1 MGSQSCHLCH
11 VSLAIQ
17 KLLFLAARGSME
29 KALGSTA
36 ADCTEKPSRQLING
50 DSLATAPSG
59 CHPRHRTLGKLSVL
73 CTMRPQKRTKR
84 KKTGRKKKKRVGGEV
99 VIGVRSSMTRY
110 ISHLAVGSPRAPS
123 PPATT
128 RTPGGAERGS
138 GGSPC
143 PGSWWPQVARSRP
156 PPGWARPQART
167 LAPQPPL
174 LEPEDADLGE
184 NVHQVAVAEPA
195 VLAGAVP
202 PPAGRGPVPVL
213 LPRLPL
219 LADQAAG
226 DGRCHG
232 CSPARPRRSAP
243 RRAGGGR
250 RGAQPRRGP
259 IPGGAGERA
268 REPPPGRGAA
278 AAGPPPPCGPRE
290 LLPPRVTAWVLR
302 RPSRPAPTPGAR
314 SARNGARRA
323 RGRPAL
329 RGARSGRRL
338 RLPRLP
344 LSPAL
349 PPPARPPLP
358 SARLGRLP
366 PPLPG
371 SCLMIAKCFGNQ
383 HLERAISFSWESC
396 NHSPSVPPRSS
407 LPTRAHAHTRAPLE
421 LFCPPELR
429 GGEGKG
435 VEEEREN
442 KGRGAGGAADA
453 VFWWHTASSQRI
465 FRQQRP
471 LSFCFPG
478 RPVRGSPRAGEDS
491 AGSSWRHTWPG
502 TQRHPPHIQTPWHTL
517 SPTPCH
523 HAPLTLPH
531 LAAAGG
537 ARICRRSLAT
547 SQAASGAAAQR
558 YARNSDPKAEKW
570 G

>member
-1 MGSQSCHLCH
+1 MVPVLDTLDLLTACDPGRRKTVCQISLSILIGLNWGRAVGRQTYRDGYKHGLPKLPPMSYFFGNSEVTVSCCSGQHGEGTGEHGCRLHRKTKQAAYQWGLISDGSIRLPSQTPDAWKAFRAVYYASSKTH
-11 VSLAIQ
+11 Q
-17 KLLFLAARGSME
+17 KKE
-29 KALGSTA
+29 KGK
-36 ADCTEKPSRQLING
+36 EKKG
-50 DSLATAPSG
+50 G
-59 CHPRHRTLGKLSVL
+59 
-73 CTMRPQKRTKR
+73 
-84 KKTGRKKKKRVGGEV
+84 GGEV

-128 RTPGGAERGS
+128 RTPGGAERGG

-278 AAGPPPPCGPRE
+278 AAGPP
-290 LLPPRVTAWVLR
+290 
-302 RPSRPAPTPGAR
+302 RPA
-314 SARNGARRA
+314 A
-323 RGRPAL
+323 RGSCSRRGSPHGCPA
-329 RGARSGRRL
+329 A
-338 RLPRLP
+338 P
-344 LSPAL
+344 PAL
-349 PPPARPPLP
+349 PRRRAPAPRGTERGVLGADPRCAAPGRAGGFASPGCP
-358 SARLGRLP
+358 SA
-366 PPLPG
+366 
-371 SCLMIAKCFGNQ
+371 
-383 HLERAISFSWESC
+383 
-396 NHSPSVPPRSS
+396 PRC
-407 LPTRAHAHTRAPLE
+407 H
-421 LFCPPELR
+421 
-429 GGEGKG
+429 
-435 VEEEREN
+435 
-442 KGRGAGGAADA
+442 
-453 VFWWHTASSQRI
+453 
-465 FRQQRP
+465 RP
-471 LSFCFPG
+471 LARRCH
-478 RPVRGSPRAGEDS
+478 RRGWGGYR
-491 AGSSWRHTWPG
+491 RLF
-502 TQRHPPHIQTPWHTL
+502 Q
-517 SPTPCH
+517 
-523 HAPLTLPH
+523 AP
-531 LAAAGG
+531 A
-537 ARICRRSLAT
+537 
-547 SQAASGAAAQR
+547 
-558 YARNSDPKAEKW
+558 
-570 G
+570 

>member
-11 VSLAIQ
+11 ISLAIQ

-50 DSLATAPSG
+50 DSLVTAPSG

-84 KKTGRKKKKRVGGEV
+84 KKTGRKKKKKRVGGEV

-123 PPATT
+123 PPATR
-128 RTPGGAERGS
+128 RTPGGAERGG

-243 RRAGGGR
+243 RQAGGGR

-278 AAGPPPPCGPRE
+278 AAGPP
-290 LLPPRVTAWVLR
+290 
-302 RPSRPAPTPGAR
+302 RPA
-314 SARNGARRA
+314 A
-323 RGRPAL
+323 RGSCSR
-329 RGARSGRRL
+329 RGSPHGCSAA
-338 RLPRLP
+338 P
-344 LSPAL
+344 PAL
-349 PPPARPPLP
+349 PRRRAPAPRGTERGVLGADPRCAAPGRAGGFASPGCP
-358 SARLGRLP
+358 SA
-366 PPLPG
+366 
-371 SCLMIAKCFGNQ
+371 
-383 HLERAISFSWESC
+383 
-396 NHSPSVPPRSS
+396 PRC
-407 LPTRAHAHTRAPLE
+407 H
-421 LFCPPELR
+421 
-429 GGEGKG
+429 
-435 VEEEREN
+435 
-442 KGRGAGGAADA
+442 
-453 VFWWHTASSQRI
+453 
-465 FRQQRP
+465 RP
-471 LSFCFPG
+471 LARRCH
-478 RPVRGSPRAGEDS
+478 RRGWGGYR
-491 AGSSWRHTWPG
+491 RLF
-502 TQRHPPHIQTPWHTL
+502 Q
-517 SPTPCH
+517 
-523 HAPLTLPH
+523 AP
-531 LAAAGG
+531 A
-537 ARICRRSLAT
+537 
-547 SQAASGAAAQR
+547 
-558 YARNSDPKAEKW
+558 
-570 G
+570 